1 MNIELATAVVSVILA
16 LSVASERLVEI
27 IKGLVPW
34 LNVPASTEAEEG
46 RRRSALQFLAVVC
59 AVLTAYLAGDYVKA
73 VVTLPESISET
84 WAVLGLG
91 LLASGGSGLWN
102 SVLTYL
108 GKVKDIKKLEAQGVK
123 SEAKTRESQ
132 GQPKGNEVA
141 QLKKA

>member
-1 MNIELATAVVSVILA
+1 MNVELTIAVVSVILA
-16 LSVASERLVEI
+16 LSVTSERLVEI
-27 IKGLVPW
+27 IKGIVPW
-34 LNVPASTEAEEG
+34 LNVQRSSETEEG
-46 RRRSALQFLAVVC
+46 WRRSALQGLAVAS

-73 VVTLPESISET
+73 VVKLPESISEV

-108 GKVKDIKKLEAQGVK
+108 GKVKDIKKLEAQGTK
-123 SEAKTRESQ
+123 SEQRATEDQTVAR
-132 GQPKGNEVA
+132 GTEVT